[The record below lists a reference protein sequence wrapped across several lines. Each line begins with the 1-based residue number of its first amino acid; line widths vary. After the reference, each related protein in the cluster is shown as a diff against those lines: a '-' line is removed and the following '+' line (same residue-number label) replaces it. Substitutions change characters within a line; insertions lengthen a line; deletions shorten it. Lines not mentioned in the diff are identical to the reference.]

1 LSVVCDCQPDGA
13 VLDVC
18 QRQLTPTTDNTDM
31 ETLRIAATALRA
43 HKLRSFLTLL
53 GVIIGIMTVVTV
65 VAIISGLNAYISEK
79 VFDLNPDVYAVTQ
92 FGIITS
98 REQWLEAIKRKKIDL
113 NDYEAVR
120 DRCGLC
126 AAVGAANSTRTLT
139 KRASQKLSNVPARG
153 VTANMAE
160 LQNLDVEFGRFFTPS
175 EEQRSAPVVIIGSD
189 VRDELFGQLDPIGR
203 TMRVGDR
210 PMLVIGLLRKQ
221 GAVMGEN
228 QDKILYMPIST
239 WRKQFGRDDSVD
251 VFIKAKNG
259 VPGVE
264 ASMDDVRMILRGR
277 RRTSFRADDPFA
289 YVNAEML
296 QQLWKSISAGLFSL
310 VTLISGI
317 SLVVGGIVIMNI
329 MLVSV
334 VERTREI
341 GVRRAI
347 GATQGTIRAQ
357 FLMEAVLLS
366 LCGGIIGVLLGGTI
380 AKIVSVVSPMPTL
393 VRPSLVVTA
402 LLISVVTGVLAG
414 VVPAWRA
421 SKLPPVEA
429 LRYE

>member
-1 LSVVCDCQPDGA
+1 
-13 VLDVC
+13 
-18 QRQLTPTTDNTDM
+18 M

-53 GVIIGIMTVVTV
+53 GVIIGVMTVVTV
-65 VAIISGLNAYISEK
+65 VAIISGLNAFISER

-98 REQWLEAIKRKKIDL
+98 REQWLEAVKRKPIDW
-113 NDYEAVR
+113 NDFEAIR
-120 DRCGLC
+120 TRCGLC
-126 AAVGAANSTRTLT
+126 DMVGASHGERSVT
-139 KRASQKLSNVPARG
+139 KRGAQKLTNVPTRG
-153 VTANMAE
+153 VTANMAD
-160 LQNLDVEFGRFFTPS
+160 LQNLDVEAGRFFTPS
-175 EEQRSAPVVIIGSD
+175 EELRSAPVVIIGAD
-189 VRDELFGQLDPIGR
+189 VREELFGQLDPVGR
-203 TMRVGDR
+203 TIRLGDR
-210 PMLVIGLLRKQ
+210 PIRVIGLLRKQ

-228 QDKILYMPIST
+228 QDKVVYMPITT
-239 WRKQFGRDDSVD
+239 WRRQFGTRDTIDIFV
-251 VFIKAKNG
+251 KARGG

-277 RRTSFRADDPFA
+277 RRTAFRDDDPFA
-289 YVNAEML
+289 TVTAEAL
-296 QQLWKSISAGLFSL
+296 QRLWKSISAGLFSL

-347 GATQGTIRAQ
+347 GATQKNIRRQ
-357 FLMEAVLLS
+357 FLTEAVLLS
-366 LCGGIIGVLLGGTI
+366 LCGGILGVILGASI
-380 AKIVSVVSPMPTL
+380 AGAISAFSPMPTR
-393 VRPSLVVTA
+393 VRPELVLA
-402 LLISVVTGVLAG
+402 GLLISVLTGVLAG